1 MTTPILIPTR
11 RLSRSRELLSVLPHL
26 PDRRRDIVHVV
37 LGRRGANNCDQEHG
51 SPVRPLSDGTD
62 PFRVAHVSA
71 IGAKRPRSA
80 LLIERRQVERFD
92 VAAADGNA
100 LRAHGLQET
109 HAGDPPDARVVEKR
123 IDVVDVLAAFT
134 KGGHPKPW
142 QPAQRSRQMSRQA
155 LAGAGLVRGAAKPA
169 APAWRRESRAPVRP
183 GPGFPPW

>member
-11 RLSRSRELLSVLPHL
+11 RLSRSRELLSVPPRFADHG
-26 PDRRRDIVHVV
+26 RDIVHVV
-37 LGRRGANNCDQEHG
+37 LRRRGANNRDQEHG
-51 SPVRPLSDGTD
+51 FPVETLSDRAD

-71 IGAKRPRSA
+71 IGAKCPRSA

-109 HAGDPPDARVVEKR
+109 RAGDPPDARVVEEW
-123 IDVVDVLAAFT
+123 IDVVDVFAAFA

-155 LAGAGLVRGAAKPA
+155 LAGAGLLRETAELA
-169 APAWRRESRAPVRP
+169 APAGRP
-183 GPGFPPW
+183 QLRPSVGS

>member
-1 MTTPILIPTR
+1 MTPPILIPTR

-26 PDRRRDIVHVV
+26 RDRRRDIVHVV
-37 LGRRGANNCDQEHG
+37 LCRRRPTNRDPKPGFR
-51 SPVRPLSDGTD
+51 VKPLSDRTD

-109 HAGDPPDARVVEKR
+109 HAGDPPDARVVEKW
-123 IDVVDVLAAFT
+123 IDVVDVFAAFA

-155 LAGAGLVRGAAKPA
+155 LAGAALRTEV
-169 APAWRRESRAPVRP
+169 E
-183 GPGFPPW
+183 